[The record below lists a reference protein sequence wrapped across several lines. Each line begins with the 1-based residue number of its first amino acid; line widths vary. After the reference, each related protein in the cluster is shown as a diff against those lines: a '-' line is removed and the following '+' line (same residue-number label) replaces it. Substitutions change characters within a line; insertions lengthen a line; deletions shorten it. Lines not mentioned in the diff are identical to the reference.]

1 MSSHALPSLQ
11 RLLRL
16 PCPWPLPAVL
26 AWAAAWLA
34 WGLGHSMAMP
44 AEAAWLFGLGLGSL
58 PALAIQ
64 GVVRKAIVALGFP
77 LSSAVLGLS
86 SGLPGW
92 LWLLALLPLLLAYP
106 LRAWRDAPF
115 FPTPADAL
123 CGLPQVMRPPQRV
136 LEAGCGLG
144 HGLLALR
151 QVWPQAA
158 LHGVEWSPV
167 LALAARL
174 RCPWAQVRRG
184 DMWGQDWAAF
194 DVVYLFQRPESMQR
208 AWDKACAQ
216 MGPGSWLVSLEF
228 AIAGVAPHAQLQ
240 TAEGKPLWVYR
251 TRSPAAL
258 NQRRPRPITT
268 QASCGP
274 EVTLS
279 EQNSCSS
286 S

>member
-1 MSSHALPSLQ
+1 MSSHALPLSLF
-11 RLLRL
+11 LRL

-26 AWAAAWLA
+26 AWAGAWSAWLLAAAMALPAAPA
-34 WGLGHSMAMP
+34 WVI
-44 AEAAWLFGLGLGSL
+44 AASVGSL
-58 PALAIQ
+58 PALVAT
-64 GVVRKAIVALGFP
+64 GLTRKLIVSLGFP
-77 LSSAVLGLS
+77 LSSLVLGLS
-86 SGLPGW
+86 TGLPAW
-92 LWLLALLPLLLAYP
+92 AWLLALVPLLLAYP

-115 FPTPADAL
+115 FPTPAQAL
-123 CGLPQVMRPPQRV
+123 QGLPLVMRPPQRV

-167 LALAARL
+167 LALAAKL

-216 MGPGSWLVSLEF
+216 MRPGSWLVSLEF

-240 TAEGKPLWVYR
+240 TGAAKPLWVYR
-251 TRSPAAL
+251 TRSQAAL
-258 NQRRPRPITT
+258 NQRRSRPITT
-268 QASCGP
+268 QPPCGA